1 MLGIGGKFASSK
13 GMVLVPNLVGLSSIA
28 ASTALTNA
36 GLRVGSISETS
47 GSSSQDGSVASQGV
61 ASGILVDYETTVSF
75 TKYKYTA
82 PSGPSIYKTELDGT
96 ICGVVRST
104 IFPYTCSGT
113 TKTTQYETS
122 TYTRYKHYWTDGT
135 TTTSEVFCS
144 STPGT
149 HTETN
154 AVDCGYAPP
163 AVDCTRFVSSQN
175 YTVNDIGCASGRAWY
190 SVAQYDPSCNK
201 ADYVSSNN
209 CFPVSQ
215 YDSCPCTP
223 SCNPVWYGKCIGGTR
238 QAAQRCYTCA
248 NCTDGTVSSWTE
260 PC

>member
-13 GMVLVPNLVGLSSIA
+13 GMVLVPNLVGLSSSA
-28 ASTALTNA
+28 ASSAITSA
-36 GLRVGSISETS
+36 GLKVGTISETS
-47 GSSSQDGSVASQGV
+47 GNSSQDGTIASQGV
-61 ASGILVDYETTVSF
+61 AAGILVDYETVVPF

-82 PSGPSIYKTELDGT
+82 PSGPSIYKTDVGST
-96 ICGVVRST
+96 CGILVSNSS
-104 IFPYTCSGT
+104 YTCSGT
-113 TKTTQYETS
+113 TKTTTYSNS
-122 TYTRYKHYWTDGT
+122 TYTRYTYYWTDGT
-135 TTTSEVFCS
+135 ISTYDAYCNTTNGSITEEK
-144 STPGT
+144 ST
-149 HTETN
+149 
-154 AVDCGYAPP
+154 DCGYVAPT
-163 AVDCTRFVSSQN
+163 VDCSQFVSSQN

-190 SVAQYDPSCNK
+190 SIAQYDPSCNK

-260 PC
+260 AC